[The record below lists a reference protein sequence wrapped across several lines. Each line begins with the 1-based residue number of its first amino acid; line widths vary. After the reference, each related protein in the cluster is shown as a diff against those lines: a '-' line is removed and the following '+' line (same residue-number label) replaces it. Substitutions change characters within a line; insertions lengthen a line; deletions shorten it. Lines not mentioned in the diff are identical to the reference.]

1 MSPDT
6 STYDKWPAL
15 GAALRRR
22 REERRMTRADVAA
35 AGGPS
40 PATIQRI
47 EEGKVETDVKHAH
60 KPDRGE
66 EKVETDVKHATKSD
80 LERALDLPSGWINDF
95 LAGRATATPPA
106 GPAPIVIEGDG
117 ERLLVA
123 ITEGSSRL
131 SLAERRAV
139 LALIRTMTNGSDL

>member
-47 EEGKVETDVKHAH
+47 EEGKVETDA
-60 KPDRGE
+60 
-66 EKVETDVKHATKSD
+66 KHATKSD
-80 LERALDLPSGWINDF
+80 LERALDLPSGWINDS

>member
-40 PATIQRI
+40 PATIHRI
-47 EEGKVETDVKHAH
+47 EEGKVETGVK
-60 KPDRGE
+60 P
-66 EKVETDVKHATKSD
+66 ATKTD
-80 LERALDLPSGWINDF
+80 RERTLALPSGWINDF

>member
-1 MSPDT
+1 
-6 STYDKWPAL
+6 
-15 GAALRRR
+15 
-22 REERRMTRADVAA
+22 MTRADVAA

-47 EEGKVETDVKHAH
+47 EEG
-60 KPDRGE
+60 
-66 EKVETDVKHATKSD
+66 KVETDVKHATKSD